1 MKEGEAVPILQPA
14 CTHAG
19 AGAVCPSCE
28 RIERFKAQGRG
39 QAGSVIVTV
48 FGDGVLPRGGGIWL
62 GSLIGLLAPLGLN
75 ERLVRTAVFRLAQ
88 DDWLEAV
95 AQGRRAD
102 YRLTPAG
109 RRRFMQAAQQIY
121 APEPPPWDQ
130 RWRLI
135 TVTGTLAAEP
145 RERLRRALFWH
156 GFGELGSDCFV
167 HPSADLSEV
176 FDSLAGQGLGPVLP
190 SLLPLVA
197 ANPGLPDSGDD
208 AGLVHRAWNLDG
220 LDAAYQGFVQTY
232 APLRAQWEIT
242 RQAQAQSSHAVPDAA
257 TAFLVRSLLVHDYR
271 RLLLRDPQLPGV
283 LLPPQWAGHAAR
295 RLCRELYGLLLPASE
310 RHLDE
315 HLRLAD
321 GQRTTASDWLARRF
335 GLDRPEPAARDP
347 AGIRVIPV
355 PCP

>member
-1 MKEGEAVPILQPA
+1 MKKGEA
-14 CTHAG
+14 
-19 AGAVCPSCE
+19 CPSRE

-48 FGDGVLPRGGGIWL
+48 FGDGVLPRGGAIWL
-62 GSLIGLLAPLGLN
+62 GSLISLLAPLGLN
-75 ERLVRTAVFRLAQ
+75 DRLVRTAVFRLTQ

-109 RRRFMQAAQQIY
+109 RRRFLQASQQIY

-135 TVTGTLAAEP
+135 TVTGTLEAEA

-176 FDSLAGQGLGPVLP
+176 FDSLAGQALGPVLP
-190 SLLPLVA
+190 RLLPLLA

-208 AGLVHRAWNLDG
+208 AGLVHRAWNLDS

-232 APLRAQWEIT
+232 APLRAQW
-242 RQAQAQSSHAVPDAA
+242 QSAGRGAPDAA
-257 TAFLVRSLLVHDYR
+257 TAFLVRSLLIHDYR

-283 LLPPQWAGHAAR
+283 LLPAQWAGHAAR

-310 RHLDE
+310 QHLDE

-321 GQRTTASDWLARRF
+321 GQRTSASNWLARRF

-347 AGIRVIPV
+347 ARIRVIPV